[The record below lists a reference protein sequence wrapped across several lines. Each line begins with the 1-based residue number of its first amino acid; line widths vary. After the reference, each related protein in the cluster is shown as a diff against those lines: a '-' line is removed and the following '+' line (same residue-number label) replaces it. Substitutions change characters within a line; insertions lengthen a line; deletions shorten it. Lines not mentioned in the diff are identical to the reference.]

1 MESVTGEDSFLSG
14 CGYGFFFRTLKL
26 ALLQYSTVCYTLGVS
41 EGAPTLTTRFTSV
54 GVDVRRTDRVG
65 IALLSPPSQAGADT
79 VTLRGHSLTADGCAI
94 ELKVVRFSG
103 RGGAACECTSTAL
116 WALADDDT
124 GDLVVLSK
132 KALFYAGPS
141 SDFDVYLTTQ
151 RYSRVN

>member
-1 MESVTGEDSFLSG
+1 
-14 CGYGFFFRTLKL
+14 
-26 ALLQYSTVCYTLGVS
+26 VS
-41 EGAPTLTTRFTSV
+41 AEPSI
-54 GVDVRRTDRVG
+54 G